1 MRYLVSLVLA
11 LSGAAA
17 VAADVQRWHLACTGG
32 FDELDCLRMQDHS
45 WDYAIPWDPW
55 TPIGTSAHLM
65 ALSYALLAVAA
76 LGLAPAVVRAWWA
89 WVVGVPFAAAFA
101 VLAATTYESASAGR
115 VVHLPGTVA
124 ALNVYS
130 LAWPVGLLLVA
141 VVGHLPLRSSLLTGR
156 RVTIAAVLLAL
167 TAPLALYFV
176 SSFAVLYGSH
186 DTSPWDV
193 AVGGLLTVAAAVA
206 LVTARRHVAEPEQ
219 PRRPVRTLV

>member
-124 ALNVYS
+124 ALRARADRTAYGSGAPGRTRVPPVA
-130 LAWPVGLLLVA
+130 LPGLPDQAADDDDRAGQRHPGVLHAPLPVGHPRQRREPS
-141 VVGHLPLRSSLLTGR
+141 VVP
-156 RVTIAAVLLAL
+156 
-167 TAPLALYFV
+167 
-176 SSFAVLYGSH
+176 
-186 DTSPWDV
+186 
-193 AVGGLLTVAAAVA
+193 
-206 LVTARRHVAEPEQ
+206 
-219 PRRPVRTLV
+219 